1 MKARAIIGV
10 ASLCASTIV
19 LTTVATPV
27 AASSLA
33 TNIVATPGDERVR
46 LDWAEPGTPPNGY
59 SLLGFYVN
67 VRDTEDNLIERK
79 ECSNATG
86 TDESCNI
93 TGDIDGDTGG
103 DDSTDDDLQNG
114 VTYRFSVT
122 PRWVDSSN
130 VEQAGEESERIEATP
145 RTVPDAPTSA
155 VASYGSSDALSTD
168 AVPTASATVA
178 WAKPSNGGATIDAY
192 SVVVTDTEGTA
203 VGPDGVSTT
212 TADNETGCDATGADT
227 LQCSVSGLVTN
238 TALYF
243 TVTAQNVAGSSEA
256 SSVSTRLITP
266 PGPPTITSVTL
277 NSSGLRVLW
286 TAPTGAASILGYT
299 ATAATSD
306 STVVST
312 ANWTSGSLGLTLEGL
327 TENTEYTVSVT
338 AQNGS
343 SYDGNDLG
351 TGFGATAV
359 YDQTVTYS
367 SGSFTRLDKPER
379 LMDTRPTG
387 SKVGEIDGSGSAY
400 TLQVTG
406 QKGVP
411 SSGVAAVALNVTV
424 VDGETNDSGGFVTVY
439 PCGTRPDASNLNF
452 TYGQTIPNSVIA
464 PVSSSGQVCFYVYG
478 KAHLLADV
486 SGYFSSGFSPLD
498 KPERLM
504 DTRPTG
510 SKVGEIDGSGSA
522 YTLQVTG
529 QKGVPSS
536 GVAAVALNVT
546 VVDGETNDSGG
557 FVTVYPCGTR
567 PDASNLNFTYGQTIP
582 NSVIAPVSS
591 SGQVCFYVYGKAH
604 LLADVSGYFSG

>member
-1 MKARAIIGV
+1 MKAWALIGV

-33 TNIVATPGDERVR
+33 TNVVATPGDERVR
-46 LDWAEPGTPPNGY
+46 LDWAEPATPPNGY

-114 VTYRFSVT
+114 VTYRFSIT
-122 PRWVDSSN
+122 PRWVDSGN

-266 PGPPTITSVTL
+266 PGPPTITSVTS

-327 TENTEYTVSVT
+327 TANTRYTVSVT

-343 SYDGNDLG
+343 SYAGNDLG

-367 SGSFTRLDKPER
+367 SGSFTRLAEPKR
-379 LMDTRPTG
+379 LVDTRGGDRFGSTST
-387 SKVGEIDGSGSAY
+387 SKVSVKRVKIAGASTYDSKATGLPASGI
-400 TLQVTG
+400 G
-406 QKGVP
+406 
-411 SSGVAAVALNVTV
+411 AVALNVTAV
-424 VDGETNDSGGFVTVY
+424 EGFDDKGYGFVTAY
-439 PCGTRPDASNLNF
+439 PCDSLTTAVPNASNLNF
-452 TYGQTIPNSVIA
+452 AGGETIPNAVIA
-464 PVSSSGQVCFYVYG
+464 PVSADGYVCFSVYG
-478 KAHLLADV
+478 NTDLL
-486 SGYFSSGFSPLD
+486 
-498 KPERLM
+498 
-504 DTRPTG
+504 
-510 SKVGEIDGSGSA
+510 
-522 YTLQVTG
+522 
-529 QKGVPSS
+529 
-536 GVAAVALNVT
+536 
-546 VVDGETNDSGG
+546 VD
-557 FVTVYPCGTR
+557 
-567 PDASNLNFTYGQTIP
+567 A
-582 NSVIAPVSS
+582 
-591 SGQVCFYVYGKAH
+591 
-604 LLADVSGYFSG
+604 SGYFSG

>member
-1 MKARAIIGV
+1 MKVRALIGV
-10 ASLCASTIV
+10 ASLCASAIV

-33 TNIVATPGDERVR
+33 TNVVATPGDERVR
-46 LDWAEPGTPPNGY
+46 LDWTEPADLPAVGY

-67 VRDTEDNLIERK
+67 VRDTEDNLLGRK

-122 PRWVDSSN
+122 PRWEDSSN
-130 VEQAGEESERIEATP
+130 VEQAGEESTPIEATP

-155 VASYGSSDALSTD
+155 VASYGSSDTLSTG

-192 SVVVTDTEGTA
+192 SVLVTDTEGTA
-203 VGPDGVSTT
+203 VGPDGVSST
-212 TADNETGCDATGADT
+212 TADNDTGCDATGADT
-227 LQCSVSGLVTN
+227 LQCSVSSLVTN

-266 PGPPTITSVTL
+266 PGPPTITSVSST
-277 NSSGLRVLW
+277 SSGLRVLW
-286 TAPTGAASILGYT
+286 TAPDGTASILGYT

-306 STVVST
+306 GTVVST
-312 ANWTSGSLGLTLEGL
+312 ANWTSGSLAVTLEGL
-327 TENTEYTVSVT
+327 TEGTAYTVSVT

-343 SYDGNDLG
+343 SYAGNDLG
-351 TGFGATAV
+351 TGFGSTAV

-367 SGSFTRLDKPER
+367 SSGSFTPLDKPER

-387 SKVGEIDGSGSAY
+387 SKVGEVDGSGSAY

-406 QKGVP
+406 EKGVP

-424 VDGETNDSGGFVTVY
+424 VDGETNDFGGFVTVY

-452 TYGQTIPNSVIA
+452 TS
-464 PVSSSGQVCFYVYG
+464 
-478 KAHLLADV
+478 
-486 SGYFSSGFSPLD
+486 
-498 KPERLM
+498 
-504 DTRPTG
+504 
-510 SKVGEIDGSGSA
+510 
-522 YTLQVTG
+522 
-529 QKGVPSS
+529 
-536 GVAAVALNVT
+536 
-546 VVDGETNDSGG
+546 
-557 FVTVYPCGTR
+557 
-567 PDASNLNFTYGQTIP
+567 GQTIP